1 MEIPFYKMQGC
12 GNDFIIFD
20 NRRYGFTMAQLSAL
34 AKQICQQRVSLGGD
48 ALMVVDNPRAT
59 GDFRMIFFN
68 ADGSE
73 AEMCGNGARCLARY
87 AYEEGI
93 TGPVMTI
100 ETLAGLVPAWREDQ
114 RTYRVRLNEPTKYT
128 ANLDFSKEELV
139 EELLEDTLEE
149 KTAKSRSATLD
160 QALETIDQS
169 LRQRAQDISF
179 LDYVELGNPGL
190 PHLVVGYPQ
199 LAETALADLK
209 PLAQA
214 LRNWSALPKGANVN
228 FVAVAPVPDSEIL
241 AADLASK
248 ASPDLVKPA
257 GRAIVR
263 TYERG
268 VEDFTLACG
277 TGAGSV
283 AYSLVQRELVQTGAP
298 VVLDVLGGQ
307 LAVAVRGKQLDLIG
321 PTNVVAKGLLVDEDV
336 QF

>member
-1 MEIPFYKMQGC
+1 M
-12 GNDFIIFD
+12 
-20 NRRYGFTMAQLSAL
+20 
-34 AKQICQQRVSLGGD
+34 
-48 ALMVVDNPRAT
+48 
-59 GDFRMIFFN
+59 
-68 ADGSE
+68 
-73 AEMCGNGARCLARY
+73 
-87 AYEEGI
+87 
-93 TGPVMTI
+93 
-100 ETLAGLVPAWREDQ
+100 
-114 RTYRVRLNEPTKYT
+114 
-128 ANLDFSKEELV
+128 
-139 EELLEDTLEE
+139 
-149 KTAKSRSATLD
+149 
-160 QALETIDQS
+160 
-169 LRQRAQDISF
+169 
-179 LDYVELGNPGL
+179 ELGNPGL

-241 AADLASK
+241 AANLAKEVSQ
-248 ASPDLVKPA
+248 DLVKPA
-257 GRAIVR
+257 GQVIVR

-283 AYSLVQRELVQTGAP
+283 AYSLVQRKLVQTGAP

>member
-20 NRRYGFTMAQLSAL
+20 NRRYGFTMAQLSTL
-34 AKQICQQRVSLGGD
+34 AKRICQQRVSLGGD
-48 ALMVVDNPRAT
+48 ALMVVDKARAT

-93 TGPVMTI
+93 AGPVMTI

-139 EELLEDTLEE
+139 EELLAGKTSEASSQSTPEE
-149 KTAKSRSATLD
+149 KLAIIQL
-160 QALETIDQS
+160 
-169 LRQRAQDISF
+169 AQGISF
-179 LDYVELGNPGL
+179 LDYVELGDPGL

-209 PLAQA
+209 PLAQV
-214 LRNWSALPKGANVN
+214 LRNWSVLPKGANVN

-257 GRAIVR
+257 GQVIVR

-283 AYSLVQRELVQTGAP
+283 AYSLVQRKLVQTGAP

>member
-1 MEIPFYKMQGC
+1 MEIAFYKMQGC
-12 GNDFIIFD
+12 GNDFIVFD

-34 AKQICQQRVSLGGD
+34 AQQICQRRLSLGSD
-48 ALMVVDNPRAT
+48 ALMVVDEARAT

-68 ADGSE
+68 GDGSE

-93 TGPVMTI
+93 AGPAMTI

-114 RTYRVRLNEPTKYT
+114 RTYRVRLNEPTKYA
-128 ANLDFSKEELV
+128 ANLPFSKEELV
-139 EELLEDTLEE
+139 EESLAGKASIEE
-149 KTAKSRSATLD
+149 KSAFIRL
-160 QALETIDQS
+160 
-169 LRQRAQDISF
+169 AQGITF

-199 LAETALADLK
+199 LAETPLADLK

-214 LRNWSALPKGANVN
+214 LRHWSSLPKGANVN
-228 FVAVAPVPDSEIL
+228 FVALIDAQPENVDTETSS
-241 AADLASK
+241 ADLLAS
-248 ASPDLVKPA
+248 ADSRSPV
-257 GRAIVR
+257 IVR

-277 TGAGSV
+277 TGSGSV
-283 AYSLVQRELVQTGAP
+283 AYSLVQRKLVTAETP
-298 VVLDVLGGQ
+298 VTIDVIGGQ

-336 QF
+336 LL

>member
-20 NRRYGFTMAQLSAL
+20 NRRYGFTMAQLSTL
-34 AKQICQQRVSLGGD
+34 AKQICRQRLSLGGD

-93 TGPVMTI
+93 AGPVMTI

-139 EELLEDTLEE
+139 EELLAGKTSEASSQSTPEE
-149 KTAKSRSATLD
+149 KLAIIQ
-160 QALETIDQS
+160 QAQG
-169 LRQRAQDISF
+169 ISF

-214 LRNWSALPKGANVN
+214 LRNWSVLPKGANVN

-241 AADLASK
+241 ASDLASK

-257 GRAIVR
+257 GQVIVR

>member
-20 NRRYGFTMAQLSAL
+20 NRRYSFTMAQLSTL

-48 ALMVVDNPRAT
+48 ALMVVDEARAT
-59 GDFRMIFFN
+59 GDFRMVFFN

-93 TGPVMTI
+93 AGPVMTI

-139 EELLEDTLEE
+139 EELLAGKTSEASSQSTPEE
-149 KTAKSRSATLD
+149 KLA
-160 QALETIDQS
+160 II
-169 LRQRAQDISF
+169 QRAQDISF

-199 LAETALADLK
+199 LAETALAVLK

-241 AADLASK
+241 AANLAKEVSQ
-248 ASPDLVKPA
+248 DLVKPA
-257 GRAIVR
+257 GQVIVR

-283 AYSLVQRELVQTGAP
+283 AYSLVQRKLVQTGAP

>member
-20 NRRYGFTMAQLSAL
+20 NRRYSFTMAQLSTL
-34 AKQICQQRVSLGGD
+34 AKQICQQRLSLGGD
-48 ALMVVDNPRAT
+48 ALMVVDNARAT

-93 TGPVMTI
+93 AGPVMTI

-114 RTYRVRLNEPTKYT
+114 RTYRVRLNEPTKYEGDI
-128 ANLDFSKEELV
+128 AFSKEELV
-139 EELLEDTLEE
+139 EELLAGKTSEASSQSTPEE
-149 KTAKSRSATLD
+149 KLA
-160 QALETIDQS
+160 II
-169 LRQRAQDISF
+169 QRAQDISF
-179 LDYVELGNPGL
+179 LDYVELGDPGL

-209 PLAQA
+209 PLAQV
-214 LRNWSALPKGANVN
+214 LRNWSVLPKGANVN

-241 AADLASK
+241 AANLASK
-248 ASPDLVKPA
+248 ASPNLVKPA

>member
-1 MEIPFYKMQGC
+1 MEIAFYKMQGC

-20 NRRYGFTMAQLSAL
+20 NRRYGFTMAQLSTMAQ
-34 AKQICQQRVSLGGD
+34 QICQRRVSLGSD
-48 ALMVVDNPRAT
+48 ALMVVDKARAT

-93 TGPVMTI
+93 AGAIMTI

-114 RTYRVRLNEPTKYT
+114 RTYRVRLNEPTTYT
-128 ANLDFSKEELV
+128 ANLPFSKEELV
-139 EELLEDTLEE
+139 EELLAGKTSAASSQSTSEE
-149 KTAKSRSATLD
+149 KAAIIRLTQGIT
-160 QALETIDQS
+160 
-169 LRQRAQDISF
+169 F

-190 PHLVVGYPQ
+190 PHLVVGYPP
-199 LAETALADLK
+199 LAETPLADLK

-214 LRNWSALPKGANVN
+214 LRHWSALAKGANVN
-228 FVAVAPVPDSEIL
+228 FVAVAPSAGPEIV
-241 AADLASK
+241 AADRAK
-248 ASPDLVKPA
+248 EASPDLAKPA
-257 GRAIVR
+257 GPVIVR

-336 QF
+336 LL

>member
-48 ALMVVDNPRAT
+48 ALMVVDKARAT

-93 TGPVMTI
+93 AGPVMTI
-100 ETLAGLVPAWREDQ
+100 ETLAGLGPTWREDQ

-139 EELLEDTLEE
+139 EELLAGKTSEASSQSTPEE
-149 KTAKSRSATLD
+149 KLAIIQL
-160 QALETIDQS
+160 
-169 LRQRAQDISF
+169 AQGISF
-179 LDYVELGNPGL
+179 LDYVELGDPGL

-209 PLAQA
+209 PLAQV
-214 LRNWSALPKGANVN
+214 LRNWSVLPKGANVN

-257 GRAIVR
+257 GQVIVR

>member
-20 NRRYGFTMAQLSAL
+20 NRRYSLTMAQLSTL

-93 TGPVMTI
+93 AGPTMTI

-114 RTYRVRLNEPTKYT
+114 RTYRVRLNEPTKYA
-128 ANLDFSKEELV
+128 ANLDFSKEGLV
-139 EELLEDTLEE
+139 EELLAGKTSAASSQSTPEE
-149 KTAKSRSATLD
+149 KLA
-160 QALETIDQS
+160 II
-169 LRQRAQDISF
+169 QRAQGISF
-179 LDYVELGNPGL
+179 LDYVELGDPGL

-241 AADLASK
+241 AANLAKEVSQ
-248 ASPDLVKPA
+248 DLVKPA
-257 GRAIVR
+257 GQVIVR

-283 AYSLVQRELVQTGAP
+283 AYSLVQRKLVQTGAP

-307 LAVAVRGKQLDLIG
+307 LAVAVRVKQLDLIG

>member
-20 NRRYGFTMAQLSAL
+20 NRRYSFTMAQLSTL
-34 AKQICQQRVSLGGD
+34 AKQICQQRLSLGGD
-48 ALMVVDNPRAT
+48 ALMVVDNARAT

-93 TGPVMTI
+93 AGATMTI

-114 RTYRVRLNEPTKYT
+114 RTYRVRLNEPTKYEGDV
-128 ANLDFSKEELV
+128 AFSKDERIA
-139 EELLEDTLEE
+139 ELLEDALKE
-149 KTAKSRSATLD
+149 KTAKSGSATLE
-160 QALETIDQS
+160 QTLEAIDQS

-241 AADLASK
+241 AANLAKEVSQ
-248 ASPDLVKPA
+248 DLVKPA
-257 GRAIVR
+257 GQVIVR

-283 AYSLVQRELVQTGAP
+283 AYSLVQRKLVQTGAP

>member
-1 MEIPFYKMQGC
+1 
-12 GNDFIIFD
+12 
-20 NRRYGFTMAQLSAL
+20 
-34 AKQICQQRVSLGGD
+34 
-48 ALMVVDNPRAT
+48 
-59 GDFRMIFFN
+59 
-68 ADGSE
+68 
-73 AEMCGNGARCLARY
+73 MCGNGVRCLARY

-93 TGPVMTI
+93 AGATMTI

-114 RTYRVRLNEPTKYT
+114 RTYRVRLNEPTKYEGDM
-128 ANLDFSKEELV
+128 AFSKEELV
-139 EELLEDTLEE
+139 EELLAGKTSETSSQSTPEE
-149 KTAKSRSATLD
+149 KLA
-160 QALETIDQS
+160 II
-169 LRQRAQDISF
+169 QRAQGISF

-214 LRNWSALPKGANVN
+214 LRNWSVLPKGANVN
-228 FVAVAPVPDSEIL
+228 FVAVAPVPDSKIL
-241 AADLASK
+241 AANLASE

-257 GRAIVR
+257 GQVIVR

-283 AYSLVQRELVQTGAP
+283 AYSLVQRELIQTGAP

>member
-48 ALMVVDNPRAT
+48 ALMVVDKARAT

-93 TGPVMTI
+93 AGPTMTI

-114 RTYRVRLNEPTKYT
+114 RTYRVRLNEPTKYA

-139 EELLEDTLEE
+139 EELLAGKTSVASSQSTPEE
-149 KTAKSRSATLD
+149 KLAIIQ
-160 QALETIDQS
+160 QA
-169 LRQRAQDISF
+169 RGISF
-179 LDYVELGNPGL
+179 LDYVELGDPGL

-241 AADLASK
+241 AANLAKEVSQ
-248 ASPDLVKPA
+248 DLVKPA
-257 GRAIVR
+257 GQAIVR

-283 AYSLVQRELVQTGAP
+283 AYSLVQRKLVQTGAP

>member
-20 NRRYGFTMAQLSAL
+20 NRGYGFTMAQLSTL

-48 ALMVVDNPRAT
+48 ALMVVDKVRAT

-93 TGPVMTI
+93 AGPTMTI

-114 RTYRVRLNEPTKYT
+114 RTYRVRLNEPTKYA
-128 ANLDFSKEELV
+128 ANLDFFKEELV
-139 EELLEDTLEE
+139 EELLAGKTSVASSQSTPEE
-149 KTAKSRSATLD
+149 KLAIIQ
-160 QALETIDQS
+160 QA
-169 LRQRAQDISF
+169 RGISF
-179 LDYVELGNPGL
+179 LDYVELGDPGL

-199 LAETALADLK
+199 LAETALVDLK

-228 FVAVAPVPDSEIL
+228 FVAVAPVPDSEIVT
-241 AADLASK
+241 ADLASEV
-248 ASPDLVKPA
+248 SPDLVKPE
-257 GRAIVR
+257 RPVIVR

-298 VVLDVLGGQ
+298 VVIDVLGGQ

>member
-12 GNDFIIFD
+12 GNDFINFD
-20 NRRYGFTMAQLSAL
+20 NRRYSFTMAQLSTL

-93 TGPVMTI
+93 AGPVMTI

-114 RTYRVRLNEPTKYT
+114 RTYRVRLNEPTKYA

-139 EELLEDTLEE
+139 EELLAGKTSEASSQSTPEE
-149 KTAKSRSATLD
+149 KLA
-160 QALETIDQS
+160 II
-169 LRQRAQDISF
+169 QRAQDISF

-241 AADLASK
+241 AANLAKEVSQ
-248 ASPDLVKPA
+248 DLVKPA
-257 GRAIVR
+257 GQVIVR

-283 AYSLVQRELVQTGAP
+283 AYSLVQRKLVQTGAP

>member
-20 NRRYGFTMAQLSAL
+20 NRRYSFTMAQLSTL

-93 TGPVMTI
+93 AGPVMTI

-114 RTYRVRLNEPTKYT
+114 RTYRVRLNEPTKYA

-139 EELLEDTLEE
+139 EELLAGKTSEASSQSTPEE
-149 KTAKSRSATLD
+149 KLA
-160 QALETIDQS
+160 II
-169 LRQRAQDISF
+169 QRAQDISF

-241 AADLASK
+241 AANLAKEVSQ
-248 ASPDLVKPA
+248 DLVKPA
-257 GRAIVR
+257 GQVIVR

-283 AYSLVQRELVQTGAP
+283 AYSLVQRKLVQTGAP